1 MLRYIF
7 MIPGA
12 EAAAVLGLPELAIFW
27 CDTGLAVS
35 FFSFEACMIKRQGP
49 RRERGWGLAAPPP
62 HFLKNKLN

>member
-35 FFSFEACMIKRQGP
+35 FFSFQACMIKRQGP
-49 RRERGWGLAAPPP
+49 RRGRGWG
-62 HFLKNKLN
+62 

>member
-35 FFSFEACMIKRQGP
+35 FFLLKPAWLKDRARAGGGAG
-49 RRERGWGLAAPPP
+49 GWQPPP
-62 HFLKNKLN
+62 PPLFEK

>member
-27 CDTGLAVS
+27 CDTGWQYP
-35 FFSFEACMIKRQGP
+35 FFLFKPA
-49 RRERGWGLAAPPP
+49 
-62 HFLKNKLN
+62 

>member
-27 CDTGLAVS
+27 CGTGLAVS
-35 FFSFEACMIKRQGP
+35 FFSFQACMIKREGP
-49 RRERGWGLAAPPP
+49 RRGGTGGWQPPP
-62 HFLKNKLN
+62 HFLKNK

>member
-35 FFSFEACMIKRQGP
+35 FFSFEACMIKNRARAGGGAG
-49 RRERGWGLAAPPP
+49 GWQPPP
-62 HFLKNKLN
+62 HHFLKNK